1 MRRVKTAIVPL
12 KRRESSLKIRK
23 LHFLITTAASKAR
36 GWQKHENERGKEGRH
51 FNGKYFASA
60 KKDRAVLS
68 HKQVFFS
75 AAVGK
80 QEWRES
86 DTIRPTRTSLPRRPR
101 SLVRPPSSS
110 DSTPLASKQ
119 RSYCHQS
126 QLQKE
131 GKNNFRE
138 KGLTASSAS
147 ASAGKDEVG
156 SVRQKKRRELL
167 LTVNKLAECPPLSLS
182 LSVLCK

>member
-23 LHFLITTAASKAR
+23 LHFLITTAARKAR

-51 FNGKYFASA
+51 FNGKYFAWA

-110 DSTPLASKQ
+110 DSTPLASNVVTVIKVN
-119 RSYCHQS
+119 SK
-126 QLQKE
+126 KE

-138 KGLTASSAS
+138 KGLTASS

>member
-23 LHFLITTAASKAR
+23 LHFLITTAARKAR

-126 QLQKE
+126 QLQKGRKE
-131 GKNNFRE
+131 QLQR
-138 KGLTASSAS
+138 KGTD
-147 ASAGKDEVG
+147 GVVG
-156 SVRQKKRRELL
+156 VGGVGWER
-167 LTVNKLAECPPLSLS
+167 
-182 LSVLCK
+182 